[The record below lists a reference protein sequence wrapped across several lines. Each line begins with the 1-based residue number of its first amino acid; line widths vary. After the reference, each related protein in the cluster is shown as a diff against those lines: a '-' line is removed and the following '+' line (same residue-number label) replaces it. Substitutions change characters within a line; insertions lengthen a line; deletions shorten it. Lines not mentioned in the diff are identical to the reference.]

1 MVKTCTNEYEY
12 FKDLKN
18 FLTYHFNKTP
28 WNETKLA
35 NVLEYCW
42 RIGEE
47 EEVDIEDENIKTLFE
62 LRPIHFI
69 YYFEF
74 LVFETENVM
83 AGAKATGYRSNS
95 LLAYKRSTSF
105 TCHCA
110 MTLTCILTVVII
122 LKQSSSMPS
131 SNRSN
136 KLRLVTK
143 VQNHEQ
149 ESLYS
154 WRIQSGC

>member
-1 MVKTCTNEYEY
+1 M
-12 FKDLKN
+12 
-18 FLTYHFNKTP
+18 
-28 WNETKLA
+28 
-35 NVLEYCW
+35 
-42 RIGEE
+42 
-47 EEVDIEDENIKTLFE
+47 VDIEDENIKTLFE
-62 LRPIHFI
+62 LRPIHFVH
-69 YYFEF
+69 YFEF
-74 LVFETENVM
+74 LVFKTENVM

-154 WRIQSGC
+154 